1 MSCQIIAVGITV
13 EEKEMVVE
21 EAQVVEAAA
30 AMAVAV
36 AMAAVMA
43 AMVVGMAAMVVE
55 MHGDDWASRLGKDGG
70 PRMNRVNAKAPKAKT
85 IGVGQLLESEY
96 CKCVSIQMK
105 PVFGPILLQ
114 QPDGSLLQ
122 GQPWGHVA
130 SPAPSTPSDVEQTQE
145 AIRAFEA
152 VQIAEHAMNTSRKV
166 LICILLA
173 SIFVEISLEAGAQT
187 MHLGLSIQ
195 KLYPKAALLL
205 NILYGLLYYFLGF
218 QAIYFGRGGM
228 FYRTNS
234 RISQGAHL
242 QRLQRALRRLA
253 FVALMGAMLQPMLSR
268 MAGRSSVLPSEVS
281 ES

>member
-1 MSCQIIAVGITV
+1 MKEMGGIEMIVTVMAATVEDVTLEMVVTAGEMIEGRTAASMIDEVTEVTVEVADPVTEGILDEDQEAVTIAEGIGRPIGEAVTKIIAVGITV

-55 MHGDDWASRLGKDGG
+55 MHGDDWASR
-70 PRMNRVNAKAPKAKT
+70 
-85 IGVGQLLESEY
+85 
-96 CKCVSIQMK
+96 
-105 PVFGPILLQ
+105 
-114 QPDGSLLQ
+114 
-122 GQPWGHVA
+122 
-130 SPAPSTPSDVEQTQE
+130 
-145 AIRAFEA
+145 
-152 VQIAEHAMNTSRKV
+152 KV

-205 NILYGLLYYFLGF
+205 NILYGCLD
-218 QAIYFGRGGM
+218 
-228 FYRTNS
+228 
-234 RISQGAHL
+234 L
-242 QRLQRALRRLA
+242 Q
-253 FVALMGAMLQPMLSR
+253 V
-268 MAGRSSVLPSEVS
+268 
-281 ES
+281 